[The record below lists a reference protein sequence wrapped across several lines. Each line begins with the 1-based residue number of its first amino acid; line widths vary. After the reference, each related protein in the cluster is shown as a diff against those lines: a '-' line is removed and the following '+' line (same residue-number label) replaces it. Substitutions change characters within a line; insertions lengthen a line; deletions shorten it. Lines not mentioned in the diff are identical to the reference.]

1 LTISC
6 VPRSV
11 NLALNLVQE
20 ERLYCL
26 LIKLTKVV
34 YLYLFVNTYLILCF
48 SLEINKTIEMRWIGL
63 NIICLLREHQKRECG
78 GFSFETLIIWLFAY
92 AINAYNN

>member
-1 LTISC
+1 MTISC

-26 LIKLTKVV
+26 PIKLNEVV
-34 YLYLFVNTYLILCF
+34 YPYMFVNTYLVLCF
-48 SLEINKTIEMRWIGL
+48 SLEINKTIEMSWIGL
-63 NIICLLREHQKRECG
+63 NIMFVTGTSKKGMWGL
-78 GFSFETLIIWLFAY
+78 
-92 AINAYNN
+92 